1 MAHEDEGEDKNGN
14 VFVGLNNSVTLADQL
29 NDICWSKVIPRNPN
43 LVSRGYLPLSSLSRW
58 GTARARCTGR
68 RK

>member
-29 NDICWSKVIPRNPN
+29 NEYL
-43 LVSRGYLPLSSLSRW
+43 LVQSYP
-58 GTARARCTGR
+58 
-68 RK
+68 